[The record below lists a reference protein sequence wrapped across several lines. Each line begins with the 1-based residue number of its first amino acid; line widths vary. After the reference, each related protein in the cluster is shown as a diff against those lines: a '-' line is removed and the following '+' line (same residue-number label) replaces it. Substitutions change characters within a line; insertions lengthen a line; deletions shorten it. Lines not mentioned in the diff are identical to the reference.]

1 MNKKGIA
8 PLIAT
13 FLLLFFAVVLGLVVI
28 NWGRAQLEDQAKCSV
43 DVGLKFIQIEGK
55 PQVCYGNGFTFFL
68 VENGASA
75 DIEELQIRL
84 IDENR
89 RIFAQNILGSNIAK
103 SGALQKNITYDP
115 MQYGAVKQIRLS
127 PTIKLYNKIVDCP
140 DRSLTFDNPKTCEEV
155 LS

>member
-13 FLLLFFAVVLGLVVI
+13 FLLLFFAIVLGLVVI
-28 NWGRAQLEDQAKCSV
+28 NWGRAQLEEQAKCSV

-68 VENGASA
+68 VENGASV
-75 DIEELQIRL
+75 DVEELQIRL

-89 RIFAQNILGSNIAK
+89 RIFAQNILGSGIAR
-103 SGALQKNITYDP
+103 SGALQKNISYDP
-115 MQYGAVKQIRLS
+115 AQYGIVKQIKLS
-127 PTIKLYNKIVDCP
+127 PTVKLYDKVVDCP
-140 DRSLTFDNPKTCEEV
+140 DRSLIFDNPKRCEEV